1 MRTLT
6 RRELREEI
14 FKLLF
19 RIEFNPKDD
28 MPKQMELFFTDLT
41 TDDVPWGTSLAWDE
55 KDRAYVENKYS
66 AIVEKLE
73 SIDGA
78 ISEKATDWNIKR
90 IGKVELTI
98 IRLAIYEILYD
109 EDIPTGVAIDEA
121 VELAK
126 KYGQEEASKFV
137 NGVLAKFA

>member
-19 RIEFNPKDD
+19 RIEFNSKDD

>member
-73 SIDGA
+73 SIDSA